1 MLLLTWFFSGPL
13 AGNNLAGIQ
22 TAAAADVD
30 LHAAIADDRTAK
42 IHYTVAIRGKI
53 ITPADDGTTELKVSS
68 DAEFDFDQRQFR
80 SQLTGPF
87 SLRAYRRFQTAAV
100 DTLVGPDHRTKV
112 QLPQSHRLLQVYGTD
127 TTLMHLST
135 DVHLSRQQVDLLQ
148 LPFDPLVAAGL
159 LPARTLGSNDEKWN
173 AESWVV
179 PRLVG
184 MEAAVSQSVTCHL
197 AELTDSTAIIRFDGK
212 AEGAVNGS
220 ASSVSLDGQLT
231 VNRMTRVIT
240 SLKSTLREKRSP
252 GTVSPG
258 LDVTADVQWSQA
270 PLAQEADLPDEL
282 PETLP
287 AESSLLLTLP
297 TPWRLLLLHGREW
310 HLFHETSQLV
320 MLRML
325 HNGSL
330 IGQCN
335 IIPAAK
341 LPPGEF
347 TPDAKFRDEVQMA
360 LATRQAV
367 IADTKVI
374 PEQNGWRFH
383 LVRAI
388 SETTAKTI
396 LWDYYLCTHS
406 GGEQFHIIFSHAKS
420 DEATFGD
427 AAERILRTL
436 TLRPV
441 RPALPL
447 PR

>member
-1 MLLLTWFFSGPL
+1 MNGIPQSVYTTGTEKQFVFEAALLWVSFTNPLPGRDSRPSNGKFSGFGVAALFVTWVFGGLLT
-13 AGNNLAGIQ
+13 GNNLPGIQ

-53 ITPADDGTTELKVSS
+53 ITPADDGTTELKLSS
-68 DAEFDFDQRQFR
+68 DAAFDFAQRQFR

-100 DTLVGPDHRTKV
+100 DTLVGPDYRTKV

-127 TTLMHLST
+127 TTLLHLST

-179 PRLVG
+179 PLLVG
-184 MEAAVSQSVTCHL
+184 MEAAVSQSVTCQI
-197 AELTDSTAIIRFDGK
+197 AELTESTAIIRFEGK

-231 VNRMTRVIT
+231 VDRAARVIT

-258 LDVTADVQWSQA
+258 LEVTADVQWTQA
-270 PLAQEADLPDEL
+270 PAGEDVDLPREL

-287 AESSLLLTLP
+287 AGSSLLLTLP
-297 TPWRLLLLHGREW
+297 TPWRLLLLHSRDW
-310 HLFHETSQLV
+310 HLFHETPELV

-335 IIPAAK
+335 ITPAAT

-347 TPDAKFRDEVQMA
+347 TPDAKFRAEVQMA
-360 LATRQAV
+360 PGNPTGRNRRY
-367 IADTKVI
+367 
-374 PEQNGWRFH
+374 E
-383 LVRAI
+383 
-388 SETTAKTI
+388 S
-396 LWDYYLCTHS
+396 
-406 GGEQFHIIFSHAKS
+406 
-420 DEATFGD
+420 
-427 AAERILRTL
+427 
-436 TLRPV
+436 
-441 RPALPL
+441 PA
-447 PR
+447 